1 MSWLEDYNGDGAR
14 WWHVIVLLVPI
25 ISFVV
30 YAWFFGGEPEVQ
42 INE

>member
-25 ISFVV
+25 ISFIV
-30 YAWFFGGEPEVQ
+30 YAVFFGGDSEVWLDG
-42 INE
+42 